1 MSFLVDIEPIQKK
14 SKRKK
19 IKAPKNCK
27 SKCCDKYK
35 KDKRCKRCPLFD
47 LLKKAS

>member
-14 SKRKK
+14 SHKK
-19 IKAPKNCK
+19 KSKAAKKCK
-27 SKCCDKYK
+27 SKCCDKFK
-35 KDKRCKRCPLFD
+35 KGKRCKRCPMFD